1 MIGCWEQWL
10 PGQAESWRW
19 MSWSLKIP
27 EWASDQVTKCP
38 PVIHCKNR
46 QKANTRVILG
56 FDGFQP
62 TWLFTDVQKRVIFSR
77 HLSSHVR
84 PHCNVQCQSKFE
96 VIWGLVDMFSQPFIR
111 DSMWTGMEWASR
123 NIRDVP
129 PCVDARCRLMLGVG
143 QHHSQRQIQL
153 TCLSSSLLAPLLWKM
168 ASEPVENTIC
178 SKVNMNVN
186 LKLKLISKK
195 NHFHVSG
202 ASSLDQLATQYK
214 CSTFNMNVRN
224 WKIDFSEILN

>member
-27 EWASDQVTKCP
+27 EWASDQVTSCP

-62 TWLFTDVQKRVIFSR
+62 TWLFTDVQKKILVAFPQTPLKSR
-77 HLSSHVR
+77 QATL
-84 PHCNVQCQSKFE
+84 QCSMS
-96 VIWGLVDMFSQPFIR
+96 VNIWSGPKPGRHILTIR
-111 DSMWTGMEWASR
+111 HQRLNDVAWHRAASR

-129 PCVDARCRLMLGVG
+129 PCVATRCRLNVG
-143 QHHSQRQIQL
+143 AAQVSAADPAHVSQLLPARSLPWCVPSMNQL
-153 TCLSSSLLAPLLWKM
+153 T
-168 ASEPVENTIC
+168 
-178 SKVNMNVN
+178 
-186 LKLKLISKK
+186 
-195 NHFHVSG
+195 
-202 ASSLDQLATQYK
+202 TQY
-214 CSTFNMNVRN
+214 M
-224 WKIDFSEILN
+224 L